1 MRVAHRVAAL
11 AVPVLATGCTVEG
24 IDETGMPLPVT
35 GEALAVLAGDHVD
48 LRLESVW
55 TPDRRA
61 DGCAGNARLVRADAD
76 FQGSHVDLT
85 LEVGDCSG
93 SEKVAFVCAG
103 DRVPLGQEGE
113 ATALAGCEREEL
125 DGGRV
130 LCTGTHAGH
139 EGPTYRVAV
148 LYDRGLR
155 YTVASAE
162 GDDVRGYELAE
173 IAEDARVGATVDAA
187 YVVAGQDLARSRD
200 H

>member
-1 MRVAHRVAAL
+1 MRLARRGVAAVAVLGL
-11 AVPVLATGCTVEG
+11 AGCSVEG

-35 GEALAVLAGDHVD
+35 GEALAVLAGDHVG

-61 DGCAGNARLVRADAD
+61 EGCAGNARLVRADAD
-76 FQGSHVDLT
+76 FQGSHVHLT
-85 LEVGDCSG
+85 LEVGACRG
-93 SEKVAFVCAG
+93 GEQVAFVCAG
-103 DRVPLGQEGE
+103 DEVPAGQDGE
-113 ATALAGCEREEL
+113 ATPLEDCEREEL

-130 LCTGTHAGH
+130 LCTGTHAGR

-155 YTVASAE
+155 YTVTSAE

-173 IAEDARVGATVDAA
+173 IAQDARVGPTVDAA
-187 YVVAGQDLARSRD
+187 YVVAGRDLARSRD

>member
-1 MRVAHRVAAL
+1 MRLARGVAVAVAL
-11 AVPVLATGCTVEG
+11 GLAGCSVEG
-24 IDETGMPLPVT
+24 IDRTGVPLPVT

-48 LRLESVW
+48 LRLESVR

-85 LEVGDCSG
+85 LEVGACPG
-93 SEKVAFVCAG
+93 SERVAYVCAG
-103 DRVPLGQEGE
+103 DEVPLGQVGE
-113 ATALAGCEREEL
+113 ARALGECEREEL
-125 DGGRV
+125 GGGRV

-139 EGPTYRVAV
+139 GGPAYRVAV

-155 YTVASAE
+155 YTVTSAE

-173 IAEDARVGATVDAA
+173 IVQDARVGATVDAA
-187 YVVAGQDLARSRD
+187 YVVAGRDLARSRD